1 MDINASLKQNFD
13 QARNALDLN
22 GLNDIRQQSRSSDGE
37 AKKEALTEAAQQFEA
52 IFMKMLLASM
62 RKAQEVLESDSP
74 FNSQSTKFY
83 RDMHDQQMAV
93 ELSSNGSLGLTDL
106 IVRQLGGD
114 DGSFKPS
121 SVLRNDGNLS
131 TVASVNTVSG
141 SADTNENDSVDSHS
155 QKNAARENSLIEKML
170 ADQSQRQS
178 HVEIP
183 FAANSTLSASIG
195 NQSVASQINS
205 AMNQYLQA
213 EKTKGVTKKLSM
225 DPTNDQSV
233 NNSAPLSAQHFNE
246 PKDFVTA
253 LIEPAQKVQDEL
265 GVPFAVV
272 IAQAAL
278 ETGWGQKII
287 KHQNGDSSN
296 NLFNIKADS
305 RWAGDK
311 ITKDTLEF
319 EQGAMVKK
327 SEPFRTYQTIADSI
341 NDYINFLSTSER
353 YEEALQ
359 DSSNV
364 EHFLQGLQKAGY
376 ATDPQYAEKIQST
389 LKTVTNLLAK

>member
-1 MDINASLKQNFD
+1 MDINKSLKQNFD

-22 GLNDIRQQSRSSDGE
+22 GLNDIRQQSRSGDGE
-37 AKKEALTEAAQQFEA
+37 GKKAALQEAAQQFEA
-52 IFMKMLLASM
+52 IFMKMLLSSM

-74 FNSQSTKFY
+74 LNSQSSKFY

-93 ELSSNGSLGLTDL
+93 ELSANGSLGLTDL

-121 SVLRNDGNLS
+121 SVLRNDGNF
-131 TVASVNTVSG
+131 TPK
-141 SADTNENDSVDSHS
+141 S
-155 QKNAARENSLIEKML
+155 QLNSLDNTATENTDSGKTSKDKQHNALVEKML
-170 ADQSQRQS
+170 SDNNKIRSDID
-178 HVEIP
+178 IP
-183 FAANSTLSASIG
+183 FAASYQAQNIVNNQAGNTISQFTLSELEKKSAKKQ
-195 NQSVASQINS
+195 NQLA
-205 AMNQYLQA
+205 
-213 EKTKGVTKKLSM
+213 
-225 DPTNDQSV
+225 SV
-233 NNSAPLSAQHFNE
+233 NISTAQTSPIFAQ
-246 PKDFVTA
+246 PQDFVSA
-253 LIEPAQKVQDEL
+253 LIVPAQKVQQQL
-265 GVPFAVV
+265 GVPFEVV

-287 KHQNGDSSN
+287 KGQNGDSSN

-311 ITKDTLEF
+311 VTKDTLEF

-327 SEPFRTYQTIADSI
+327 SEPFRTYQSLNDSVD
-341 NDYINFLSTSER
+341 DYIDFLSTSER
-353 YEEALQ
+353 YQEALQ
-359 DSSNV
+359 SSGNV

-376 ATDPQYAEKIQST
+376 ATDPQYADKILGT

>member
-1 MDINASLKQNFD
+1 MDINSSLKQNFD

-22 GLNDIRQQSRSSDGE
+22 GLNDIRQQSRAGDGE
-37 AKKEALTEAAQQFEA
+37 AKQEALQEAAQQFEA
-52 IFMKMLLASM
+52 IFMKMLLSSM

-114 DGSFKPS
+114 NGNFKPS
-121 SVLRNDGNLS
+121 SVLRNDGNL
-131 TVASVNTVSG
+131 TVKDSVNSTDDKG
-141 SADTNENDSVDSHS
+141 SKANRDSQH
-155 QKNAARENSLIEKML
+155 NSLIEKML
-170 ADQSQRQS
+170 ADKNQIKPDID
-178 HVEIP
+178 IP
-183 FAANSTLSASIG
+183 FSGNYQANISNNNAF
-195 NQSVASQINS
+195 NS
-205 AMNQYLQA
+205 AASHLSNKEISRDI
-213 EKTKGVTKKLSM
+213 EKRISN
-225 DPTNDQSV
+225 TNTHSQSV
-233 NNSAPLSAQHFNE
+233 NISAPLLEKSFNE

-253 LIEPAQKVQDEL
+253 LIEPAQKVQKQL
-265 GVPFAVV
+265 GVPFEVV

-287 KHQNGDSSN
+287 KDQDGDSSN

-319 EQGAMVKK
+319 EQGAMIKK
-327 SEPFRTYQTIADSI
+327 SEPFRMYESLSDSVD
-341 NDYINFLSTSER
+341 DYINFLSTSER
-353 YEEALQ
+353 YQEALQ
-359 DSSNV
+359 DTGNV

-376 ATDPQYAEKIQST
+376 ATDPQYADKILGT

>member
-1 MDINASLKQNFD
+1 MDINSSLKQNYD

-22 GLNDIRQQSRSSDGE
+22 GLNDIREQSRAGDGE
-37 AKKEALTEAAQQFEA
+37 AKKAALKEAAQQFEG
-52 IFMKMLLASM
+52 IFMKMLLSSM

-74 FNSQSTKFY
+74 FNSESTKFY

-121 SVLRNDGNLS
+121 SVLRNDGNLKVTDSASS
-131 TVASVNTVSG
+131 TLDKTSE
-141 SADTNENDSVDSHS
+141 TNKDNQH
-155 QKNAARENSLIEKML
+155 NSLIEKML
-170 ADQSQRQS
+170 ADKNQIKPDID
-178 HVEIP
+178 IP
-183 FAANSTLSASIG
+183 FAGNYQAQHIVSNQMNSA
-195 NQSVASQINS
+195 ASQFIIRDVD
-205 AMNQYLQA
+205 
-213 EKTKGVTKKLSM
+213 KR
-225 DPTNDQSV
+225 TNKVNGQSESV
-233 NNSAPLSAQHFNE
+233 NNSTALSSNNFDE

-253 LIEPAQKVQDEL
+253 LIEPAQKVQKTL
-265 GVPFAVV
+265 GVPFEVV

-278 ETGWGQKII
+278 ETGWGQKMI
-287 KHQNGDSSN
+287 KDQDGGSSN

-319 EQGAMVKK
+319 EQGAMIKK
-327 SEPFRTYQTIADSI
+327 SEPFRTYQSLTDSVD
-341 NDYINFLSTSER
+341 DYINFLSTSER
-353 YEEALQ
+353 YQDALQ
-359 DSSNV
+359 DSGNV

-376 ATDPQYAEKIQST
+376 ATDPQYADKILGT

>member
-1 MDINASLKQNFD
+1 MDINSSLKQNFD

-22 GLNDIRQQSRSSDGE
+22 GLNAIRQQSRESDGE
-37 AKKEALTEAAQQFEA
+37 AKEAALKEAAQQFEA
-52 IFMKMLLASM
+52 IFTKMLLASM

-114 DGSFKPS
+114 DGKFKPS
-121 SVLRNDGNLS
+121 SVLRSDGNLTTTS
-131 TVASVNTVSG
+131 SVNSTN
-141 SADTNENDSVDSHS
+141 DTNKDKQH
-155 QKNAARENSLIEKML
+155 NSLIEKML
-170 ADQSQRQS
+170 SDKSQITPDID
-178 HVEIP
+178 IP
-183 FAANSTLSASIG
+183 FAGNYQANVSSNNQVNAISSHIANKELDKKVNKELSKS
-195 NQSVASQINS
+195 
-205 AMNQYLQA
+205 
-213 EKTKGVTKKLSM
+213 
-225 DPTNDQSV
+225 QSV
-233 NNSAPLSAQHFNE
+233 NNSTPLPNHSFNE

-253 LIEPAQKVQDEL
+253 LIEPAQKVQQTL
-265 GVPFAVV
+265 GVPFEVV

-287 KHQNGDSSN
+287 KDQDGSSSN

-327 SEPFRTYQTIADSI
+327 AEPFRTYQSLTDSVD
-341 NDYINFLSTSER
+341 DYINFLSTSDR
-353 YEEALQ
+353 YQDALQ
-359 DSSNV
+359 DSGNV

-376 ATDPQYAEKIQST
+376 ATDPQYADKILGT
-389 LKTVTNLLAK
+389 LKTVTNLLTK

>member
-22 GLNDIRQQSRSSDGE
+22 GLNDIRQQSRAGDGE
-37 AKKEALTEAAQQFEA
+37 AKKEALQEAAQQFEA
-52 IFMKMLLASM
+52 IFMKMLLSSM

-74 FNSQSTKFY
+74 FNSQSSKFY

-114 DGSFKPS
+114 DGTFKPS
-121 SVLRNDGNLS
+121 SILRNDGNLTPTS
-131 TVASVNTVSG
+131 HVNTL
-141 SADTNENDSVDSHS
+141 ENTTTQNTTSS
-155 QKNAARENSLIEKML
+155 QASKDKQHNSLVEKML
-170 ADQSQRQS
+170 SDSNNINSDIDVPFSGSYQSQS
-178 HVEIP
+178 IP
-183 FAANSTLSASIG
+183 NNSISNTASQFTLSE
-195 NQSVASQINS
+195 
-205 AMNQYLQA
+205 LDK
-213 EKTKGVTKKLSM
+213 KTIKKNTPLE
-225 DPTNDQSV
+225 SV
-233 NNSAPLSAQHFNE
+233 NISAPSGAPIFEQ
-246 PKDFVTA
+246 PKDFVSA
-253 LIEPAQKVQDEL
+253 LVAPAQKVQQQL
-265 GVPFAVV
+265 GVPFEVV

-287 KHQNGDSSN
+287 KGQNGDSSN

-311 ITKDTLEF
+311 VTKDTLEF

-327 SEPFRTYQTIADSI
+327 SEPFRTYQSLSDSVD
-341 NDYINFLSTSER
+341 DYINFLSTSER
-353 YEEALQ
+353 YQEALQ
-359 DSSNV
+359 SSGNV

-376 ATDPQYAEKIQST
+376 ATDPQYADKILGT

>member
-22 GLNDIRQQSRSSDGE
+22 GLNDIRQQSRAGDSE
-37 AKKEALTEAAQQFEA
+37 AKKEALQEAAQQFEA
-52 IFMKMLLASM
+52 IFMKMLLSSM

-114 DGSFKPS
+114 NGTFKPS
-121 SVLRNDGNLS
+121 SVLRNDGNLTVTSTSSDS
-131 TVASVNTVSG
+131 TV
-141 SADTNENDSVDSHS
+141 DDKINESTKSS
-155 QKNAARENSLIEKML
+155 KNKQHNSLVEKML
-170 ADQSQRQS
+170 RDQNQIKPDID
-178 HVEIP
+178 VP
-183 FAANSTLSASIG
+183 FAGSYQPQSITSNQAGNVANSFTIRELDKRT
-195 NQSVASQINS
+195 N
-205 AMNQYLQA
+205 
-213 EKTKGVTKKLSM
+213 KTNTEL
-225 DPTNDQSV
+225 QSV
-233 NNSAPLSAQHFNE
+233 NISAPAATPTFNE
-246 PKDFVTA
+246 PKDFVSA
-253 LIEPAQKVQDEL
+253 LIEPAQKVQQQL
-265 GVPFAVV
+265 GVPFEVV

-287 KHQNGDSSN
+287 KDQEGDSSN

-319 EQGAMVKK
+319 EQGAMIKK
-327 SEPFRTYQTIADSI
+327 SEPFRTYQSLTDSVD
-341 NDYINFLSTSER
+341 DYINFLSTSER
-353 YEEALQ
+353 YQEALQ
-359 DSSNV
+359 DSGNV

-376 ATDPQYAEKIQST
+376 ATDPQYAEKILGT

>member
-1 MDINASLKQNFD
+1 MDINSSLKQNFD

-22 GLNDIRQQSRSSDGE
+22 GLNAIRQQSRETDG
-37 AKKEALTEAAQQFEA
+37 AAKEAALKEAAQQFEA
-52 IFMKMLLASM
+52 IFTKMLLSSM
-62 RKAQEVLESDSP
+62 RKAQDVLESDSP

-114 DGSFKPS
+114 TGGFKPS
-121 SVLRNDGNLS
+121 SVLRSDGNLTS
-131 TVASVNTVSG
+131 NNVN
-141 SADTNENDSVDSHS
+141 SANDS
-155 QKNAARENSLIEKML
+155 ARKDAQHNSLVEKML
-170 ADQSQRQS
+170 SDNNQIKPDID
-178 HVEIP
+178 IP
-183 FAANSTLSASIG
+183 FAGNYQANAGMSNQVNSATNQHLISEVNKDASKRATKANSIS
-195 NQSVASQINS
+195 
-205 AMNQYLQA
+205 
-213 EKTKGVTKKLSM
+213 
-225 DPTNDQSV
+225 QSV
-233 NNSAPLSAQHFNE
+233 NNSAPLPEHSFNE

-253 LIEPAQKVQDEL
+253 LIEPAQKVQNTL
-265 GVPFAVV
+265 GVPFEVV

-278 ETGWGQKII
+278 ETGWGQKMI
-287 KHQNGDSSN
+287 KDQDGGSSN

-327 SEPFRTYQTIADSI
+327 SEPFRTYQSLTDSVD
-341 NDYINFLSTSER
+341 DYINFLSTSER
-353 YEEALQ
+353 YQEALQ
-359 DSSNV
+359 QSGNV

-376 ATDPQYAEKIQST
+376 ATDPQYADKILGT

>member
-1 MDINASLKQNFD
+1 MDINSSHKQNYD

-22 GLNDIRQQSRSSDGE
+22 GLNDIRQQSRAGNSEG
-37 AKKEALTEAAQQFEA
+37 KKEALKEAAQQFEA
-52 IFMKMLLASM
+52 IFMKMLLSSM

-74 FNSQSTKFY
+74 FNSESTKFY

-114 DGSFKPS
+114 DGTFKPS

-131 TVASVNTVSG
+131 VTNSANSSDDKASK
-141 SADTNENDSVDSHS
+141 TNKDN
-155 QKNAARENSLIEKML
+155 QQNSLIEKML
-170 ADQSQRQS
+170 ADKHQIKPDID
-178 HVEIP
+178 IP
-183 FAANSTLSASIG
+183 FAGSYQAQHNIS
-195 NQSVASQINS
+195 NQINS
-205 AMNQYLQA
+205 AASQFIIRDLD
-213 EKTKGVTKKLSM
+213 KR
-225 DPTNDQSV
+225 TNKVSGQSESV
-233 NNSAPLSAQHFNE
+233 NNSAALSNHSFEE

-253 LIEPAQKVQDEL
+253 LIEPAQKVQKTL
-265 GVPFAVV
+265 GVPFEVV

-278 ETGWGQKII
+278 ETGWGQKMI
-287 KHQNGDSSN
+287 KDQDGGSSN

-319 EQGAMVKK
+319 EQGAMIKK
-327 SEPFRTYQTIADSI
+327 SEPFRTYQSLTDSVD
-341 NDYINFLSTSER
+341 DYINFLSTSER
-353 YEEALQ
+353 YQDALQ
-359 DSSNV
+359 DSGNV

-376 ATDPQYAEKIQST
+376 ATDPQYADKILGT